1 VRVNYRAVLPA
12 TLGSLPAPVQVP
24 QPRPVTVRWLTQ
36 LPAGPTPQTHP
47 AKLRVLRAGVR
58 GGRLDVLALLT
69 RHARGRVVV
78 SYLSAGRTTRFSA
91 SIADGRVRFKHR
103 LPAAQRSKRTGIV
116 TLSYE
121 GDDLVRGDTVRLRAA
136 LGKARLRT
144 RTARINGAGRLRA
157 SGTITR
163 RAGGGVRLRID
174 YLDGGIESHWQ
185 ARARVRD
192 GRWSLTRRLPATVA
206 ATGGQLVIA
215 FTGDARRRIRGE
227 RLTKAVAPQP

>member
-12 TLGSLPAPVQVP
+12 TLGSPPAPVQVP
-24 QPRPVTVRWLTQ
+24 QPSPATVRWLTQ
-36 LPAGPTPQTHP
+36 LPAGPTTQTHP

-58 GGRLDVLALLT
+58 GGRLDVLALLM

-121 GDDLVRGDTVRLRAA
+121 GDDLVRGDT
-136 LGKARLRT
+136 G
-144 RTARINGAGRLRA
+144 
-157 SGTITR
+157 
-163 RAGGGVRLRID
+163 
-174 YLDGGIESHWQ
+174 LDEQ
-185 ARARVRD
+185 RNEKCR
-192 GRWSLTRRLPATVA
+192 
-206 ATGGQLVIA
+206 
-215 FTGDARRRIRGE
+215 
-227 RLTKAVAPQP
+227 